1 MSAEVI
7 LVNENDE
14 QVGTMDK
21 LEAHKQARLHRAF
34 SVFIFN
40 SGGQMLLQQRAAG
53 KYHSAG
59 LWTNACCSHPAPG
72 EETNMAAQ
80 RRLQEEMGFSTS
92 VVRIFDFTYKAAF
105 DNGLVEHEF
114 DHVFLGVYN
123 GEVYPNP
130 DEVQDFCF
138 KELEEVRDSVN
149 QRPEEFTAWFHIAF
163 PLLEK
168 WLLKNKLEL
177 QN

>member
-1 MSAEVI
+1 MSEVI

-21 LEAHKQARLHRAF
+21 LEAHLQAKLHRAF

-40 SGGQMLLQQRAAG
+40 SNGQMLLQQRAAD

-59 LWTNACCSHPAPG
+59 LWTNACCSHPSPG
-72 EETNMAAQ
+72 EDTNMAVL

-92 VVRIFDFTYKAAF
+92 VIRIFDFTYKAEF
-105 DNGLVEHEF
+105 DNGLVEYEF
-114 DHVFLGVYN
+114 DHVYLGVYN

-130 DEVQDFCF
+130 DEVQDFCY
-138 KELEEVRDSVN
+138 KELEEIKEQMD
-149 QRPEEFTAWFHIAF
+149 QQPEEFTAWFHIAF

-168 WLLKNKLEL
+168 WLMKNKLEL